1 MSAALKKEQL
11 SAAMYAQMIDSTTR
25 LNTPGPDLAALE
37 GVHALTDVTGFG
49 LAGHAL
55 EMARGAGLT
64 AVIDWS
70 QVPLLPGIEA
80 MAKSIAEQPAIQLT
94 MAARQA
100 FGNVPQD
107 KRESVA
113 KAIDADLKKYTDEAV
128 PLLRDRAIK
137 LSPSVIGTEIEN
149 NFNEAELKQ
158 LIEWM
163 ESPVTKRFNSLAP
176 GMQRTLGEKLVT
188 DTRGQIEPKLKTLEN
203 AMARQLGLPPAPEGG
218 AAPAGGPPMPGVRGG
233 DAKK

>member
-1 MSAALKKEQL
+1 MMIRRPLTVAACLAVALAAAPAFAQSKKEL
-11 SAAMYAQMIDSTTR
+11 V
-25 LNTPGPDLAALE
+25 NK
-37 GVHALTDVTGFG
+37 
-49 LAGHAL
+49 
-55 EMARGAGLT
+55 
-64 AVIDWS
+64 
-70 QVPLLPGIEA
+70 LLILQQPGIEA
-80 MAKSIAEQPAIQLT
+80 MAKSMAEQPAIQMT

-137 LSPSVIGTEIEN
+137 LSPSVIGTELEN

-163 ESPVTKRFNSLAP
+163 ESPVTKRFNALAP
-176 GMQRTLGEKLVT
+176 GMQRTLGEKLVAE
-188 DTRGQIEPKLKTLEN
+188 TRGQIEPKLKTLEN
-203 AMARQLGLPPAPEGG
+203 AMARQLGLPPVPEGG
-218 AAPAGGPPMPGVRGG
+218 GGPSGGSPMPGVRGG
-233 DAKK
+233 DSKK